1 MKFMAMAD
9 KAVLAE
15 LAERIQRER
24 LNQNITQRDL
34 WERAGVS
41 KKVVQQ
47 LETGNGCTLD
57 SLIKILRALGRLD
70 QLDALL
76 PDPGISPIQLARMA
90 GRQRRRA
97 SGSRGG
103 KKKKANN

>member
-1 MKFMAMAD
+1 MKFTAMAD
-9 KAVLAE
+9 KAVLSE
-15 LAERIQRER
+15 LGGRIQRER
-24 LNQNITQRDL
+24 LNQNITQKDL

-47 LETGNGCTLD
+47 LEIGRGCTLD
-57 SLIKILRALGRLD
+57 SFIRILRALGQLD
-70 QLDALL
+70 QIDALL

-103 KKKKANN
+103 GKKKAEQ